1 MVQRKGIT
9 ERNLYIT
16 TDQGQKPYQLPI
28 LKGRSRKSGRAI
40 GGSLVLVAGERGRC
54 TEEGRG
60 SDEGSSL
67 EGAI

>member
-1 MVQRKGIT
+1 MVIFHLTGVVATI
-9 ERNLYIT
+9 
-16 TDQGQKPYQLPI
+16 P
-28 LKGRSRKSGRAI
+28 
-40 GGSLVLVAGERGRC
+40 LVLVAGERGRC